1 MDTMQYEVST
11 FWYFKRRVRKLG
23 GFKMGDLRQALLT
36 QTSLQLDP
44 RAHCF
49 HDVRVEL
56 GG

>member
-11 FWYFKRRVRKLG
+11 FWYFKRRVRKLS

-36 QTSLQLDP
+36 QTSLQFDP

-56 GG
+56 GS